1 MLKILI
7 IILLLD
13 ILYLKFICYPLLKES
28 KFLENITI
36 ENIRFKYIFLCYV
49 LISFGIYYFIINP
62 KKSVYDAFILGI
74 IIYGIYDFTTLSIF
88 KNYDLLI
95 GLIDI
100 LWGGILFSLTTYIY
114 YKIN

>member
-1 MLKILI
+1 MLKILL

-13 ILYLKFICYPLLKES
+13 MLYLKFISYPLLKES
-28 KFLENITI
+28 KFLENLTF
-36 ENIRFKYIFLCYV
+36 ENIRFRYIILCY
-49 LISFGIYYFIINP
+49 LFISFGIYYFIINQ

-74 IIYGIYDFTTLSIF
+74 ITYGIYDFTTLSIF
-88 KNYDLLI
+88 KDYDSLI
-95 GLIDI
+95 ALIDI